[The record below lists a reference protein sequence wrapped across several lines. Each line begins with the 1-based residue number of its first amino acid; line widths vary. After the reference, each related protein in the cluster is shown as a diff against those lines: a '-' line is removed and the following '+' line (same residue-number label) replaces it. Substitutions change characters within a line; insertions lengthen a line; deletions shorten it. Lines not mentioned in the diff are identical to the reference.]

1 MWGDNT
7 NGLLGDNRTLTYF
20 SWSKISS
27 GGLHTV
33 AIRSDGLLF
42 AWGRNTEGQLG
53 DTTTIHRSSPV
64 QLSATISWNSVS
76 AGLSHTVAI
85 KGDSTLWVWGGNRYG
100 QLGDSTTVSKSS
112 WVQVGT
118 SSWNAISAGGNHTTG
133 IKIDNSVFAWGF
145 NGSGQLGDSSIQ
157 SKSSPVQ
164 VGTPGLTN
172 SNAYSL
178 SFNGV
183 NQYLSIASNVALA
196 LASGDFTVEFW
207 INPSSITQTGVWL
220 FNWNSDPRL
229 QLDNATL
236 VWYIAGVA
244 RITSGNVLTA
254 NTWTHIALIRLSGT
268 TKMYADGVQT
278 GSSYTDATNYGQQ
291 PLDIGYKGG
300 GGYFGYLSNIRIV
313 KGTAVAATVP
323 PSTIPLT
330 AITNTSLLT
339 AQNTTVVDNSS
350 NAFTITNTGGIG
362 YSVST
367 PFTSFIP
374 AGGLIA
380 ISVNAGKTHTV
391 AIATTYK
398 LWSWGDNTYGELGDS
413 TTINR
418 SSPVQIG
425 TSSWSQVS
433 AGGTH
438 TAAITTTGS
447 LYIWGYNN
455 YGQLGLNTF
464 YSGSYYTQVS
474 EGPTHT
480 LAIRNDGALF
490 VWGRNQ
496 LGQLGLGDTLSRSS
510 PVQLGTSS
518 WTSVDAGNSH
528 SVAVR
533 SDGKL
538 FTWGSNDWGQ
548 LGNNLTNTTPSI
560 NIAWS
565 KIVVSSSSIH
575 TMAIKNDGT
584 LWGWGQQGSEGR
596 IGDGA
601 TINRSSPVQVGS
613 LNTWIDVAVGSG
625 HSMGITNDNV
635 LYTWGINNFGQLGD
649 GTVTARRS
657 PVVVGFNYKK
667 VFAGYQ
673 TSLAID
679 NNNLAYIWGDNTNG
693 LIPGGIVGTHCSN
706 IATLNSDTNWS
717 SFTIDQH
724 ILGTKTDSSLWTWG
738 LGTTGQLGLNDLVS
752 RSSPTQIGTS
762 SWSIISAGLSYSVG
776 ITNDNSLYAWGFNS
790 SGQLGLSDTINR
802 SSPTQIGSATRVIAG
817 NAHTLMINSA
827 GNLYTWGLN
836 QAGQLGDT
844 TVVARSSPV
853 QVGTDTYNFI
863 IAGTS
868 NSTAIRSTDSAL
880 ITWGSGINGQL
891 ADNTNIS
898 RSSPLQV
905 GTTLANQ
912 SSPVQIGNSSY
923 TIVSAGEGH
932 TLSLGNDGILYGWGK
947 NDQGQ
952 IGGQLNTLGI
962 GWSKVVIGP
971 THSLGIRFDGT
982 LYAWGDNSSGQLGD
996 RTVVAKSS
1004 PVVIDSTNNWKDI
1017 AVGQGSQ
1024 YFSMAIRTDGKLYAW
1039 GNNQGGQLGWVS
1051 WRQISVGGGHSLL
1064 LRSDGA
1070 LYTMGTNTAGQL
1082 GDATIINK
1090 SSPVLIGTS
1099 SWSVISAGVSASAA
1113 IDSIGRLFTW
1123 GNANL
1128 GQIGLATTANR
1139 SSPVQV
1145 ASGSWSQVAIKD
1157 YTLAITSQGS
1167 IWSWGN
1173 NNNGQLGLGTTVN
1186 SKVPK
1191 LLDGSVT
1198 SYAIGFDGIG
1208 DSLTIPTNTAFVFG
1222 TGNFTIESWFY
1233 ITSGTVG
1240 TIFDTRSGAV
1250 GITPLLYIAAS
1261 ALRYYINGG
1270 DVIVSTTTLSLNTWY
1285 HVALVRNSGSSKMY
1299 LNGVQTGST
1308 YVDTNNFTLTN
1319 TITIGRGNDGAN
1331 SLNGYISNLRVV
1343 KGQALYTSSFT
1354 PSTTQLTTTSQG
1366 ATAGN
1371 VSLLT
1376 AQSATIIDNGI
1387 ANSGVGFT
1395 LTSVGTPTTTQ
1406 YNPFSIISSTG
1417 STSWTTVSA
1426 GTNSLAIRNN
1436 GTLYTWGQ
1444 NIYGQLGDS
1453 TTVSKSSPIQI
1464 AGSWSLISSSN
1475 TGHNLAIKLDGSLF
1489 AWGRN
1494 TYGELGI
1501 NNEFINVS
1509 SPTQIGSY
1517 SYTSVSAGNN
1527 NSLAIALNGTNNV
1540 LYGWGLND
1548 SNQLNNIAAF
1558 SWRSVQSNAGIQANI
1573 GSNIGKLYLWGDNT
1587 YGQLGDNTL
1596 AARSSP
1602 TQLGGFS
1609 GNAAYKQIITTPLN
1623 TVIIGNDNSLSI
1635 MGDNTYGQLGQGD
1648 TISRSS
1654 PVQVGVAGQWSAVAI
1669 SGTGHVLAISSTGTL
1684 FAWGNNQYNELGQSD
1699 LVVANRSSPVN
1710 IGTNGNWTKVSA
1722 GNNYSLAIIDTG
1734 ALYTW
1739 GRNDWGQ
1746 LGTANPLSYTSIG
1759 AGIVSRN
1766 DGKLYTWGYNLPS
1779 GQLGTGDTANRSAPT
1794 QISGVTLAS
1803 VSWTSV
1809 AGSINNRAS
1818 IRINSTLWAWGD
1830 NTYGQLGQVDTI
1842 PRSNPVQIGISSW
1855 TQVYVNVDNIFA
1867 IRSDGKLFSWGNN
1880 NIGQLGTGD
1889 TVNYSSPVQIGSD
1902 SWTQIVASGTGHT
1915 LGLKAD
1921 GTLYAWGNNQYNELG
1936 QNQFVQTNRSSPV
1949 QVGTSSWTK
1958 VSAGNNNSFAIRT
1971 DGSLWGWG
1979 RNDFGQIGTST
1990 NVPLS
1995 WTQVAGG
2002 DSYSVAIRS
2011 DGKLFSW
2018 GRNDKG
2024 QLGLGHTVNR
2034 GAPTQI
2040 AQPANYNYFGAFSAS
2055 PSDSITAPSNANFAF
2070 ASGQAFTVEG
2080 WWYWTALPTSG
2091 TLTGVLVS
2099 GGFGLTYNGSAI
2111 TINVF
2116 LVSTTLTSTFIPAIN
2131 TWYHIAYTR
2140 NSSNLG
2146 TLWANGVSY
2155 GSTTDTNSYTATG
2168 VWSIYGAG
2176 NGSGSGYFSNVRV
2189 VRAAV
2194 YTSSFTP
2201 STTPLT
2207 NIANTV
2213 LLTAQSSG
2221 FIDNSTASNTLT
2233 PVGTGINITTFTP
2246 FIQLAYN
2253 YSWTQVSATLSHTVA
2268 IRNDGTLWAWGA
2280 NNGGQLGTGDTT
2292 TRSAPI
2298 QIGTST
2304 DNSWTS
2310 VSTGNDASFAI
2321 RNDYKLFSWGD
2332 NTNGLLGQGNT
2343 TSLSSMVQVG
2353 SSSWTSVSATQHAI
2367 GITTANTMY
2376 AWGLNTAG
2384 QLGDNTTVNKSTPTI
2399 VQAGFPSSLLTYNSA
2414 TTVDNS
2420 GNAITLTATGSPTI
2434 GNTVIPFSSTYS
2446 VNFPSNTYYTT
2457 GTLPAFGTQFTIE
2470 FWVYVTTV
2478 PPGAWYWYIGAT
2490 GNGPLLRFNGNSTI
2504 INSIGKVNQ
2513 GGGAPFDA
2521 TGLSVT
2527 TNTWYHIAYTR
2538 NSANRLDI
2546 WLNGTSVGN
2555 TTDSTTFAG
2564 TTAQIGYP
2572 AGGNS
2577 GSAAG
2582 YMSNFR
2588 LVNNACLYNASFTP
2602 STIPLTAFGLTNSLN
2617 YTKSS
2622 AGNSHS
2628 VALRNDS
2635 GLYVWGNNAQGQIG
2649 NSTTTN
2655 RSFATQIGAS
2665 SWTQINAGA
2674 SWTLGVLSA
2683 GGLYSWGAGA
2693 NGELGNG
2700 TTSRSSPVQ
2709 IGALTTWGV
2718 LTGKTHALSITTA
2731 GALFAWGTNTA
2742 GQLGNNS
2749 TTVLSSPVGIGS
2761 LTNLVLDNVSSPTQ
2775 IGASS
2780 WTQIAAGD
2788 LFTNALRYL
2797 DGGLFTWGYGING
2810 RLGSGATTS
2819 RSSPVQVGST
2829 SWLAVSTGGTENTVA
2844 LTTAYTIFSWGRNN
2858 VGQVGD
2864 ATTIDKSAPV
2874 TVGAA
2879 LNTNLMTDM
2888 IKTITQ
2894 VGASSW
2900 SQISAGDFHAY
2911 AIRSDSGLFAWG
2923 KNDQGQLGTN
2933 VSTTIHRS
2941 SPVQIG
2947 AGTWNVISAGN
2958 SFGAAITSA
2967 GNLQTTGLNDKG
2979 QLGSATITSRSNF
2992 AGVGSSSWTT
3002 VSAGAT
3008 SMIGTT
3014 LSNLTFVWGTNTS
3027 GQLGLG
3033 DTQNRSSP
3041 VQLGSSLAT
3050 SMYQTVYPSPVIVST
3065 YSNTSWTQVNV
3076 GDSFAVGL
3084 DNAGRLF
3091 AWGLNSTGQL
3101 GDGTTINTIPTKS
3114 SPSQIATTA
3123 SSFTFINTSSPVQVS
3138 AGTSWT
3144 AIAAGGTHTV
3154 AVKSDGTLW
3163 SWGTNLYGQI
3173 GNGSTINQI
3182 IPKQVD
3188 VQNSFTSVA
3197 AGTDF
3202 STAINT
3208 NYSLW
3213 KWGYNSST
3221 DITSPHRSNALQVG
3235 SDSWSI
3241 VRAGGNTAVG
3251 ITTLGKLYGW
3261 GKITTDDGFAFN
3273 LGISPITWAV
3283 GSSYTQVNAGD
3294 SFIHAIDNT
3303 YGLWA
3308 SGLNSTGQLG
3318 DNTVTTRSS
3327 AVQIGSL
3334 YSWSIVGGGIGGTP
3348 IGAGSLF
3355 LTGLNTSGQLGLSDL
3370 TTRSSPV
3377 QLPATTQPLFNFPV
3391 RIGISRWSAISA
3403 GYSHSM
3409 AIRDDNTLWAWGLN
3423 ASGQLGDTSNIS
3435 RSSPVQVGTS
3445 SWIAISAGKDHTG
3458 SVSLDNT
3465 LWTWGLNTRGQ
3476 LGLSDTTNRSSP
3488 VQIGTGYWNN
3498 VSVGNSHTTALADN
3512 NTLYVWGDDS
3522 YGQ

>member
-85 KGDSTLWVWGGNRYG
+85 KGDSTLWVWGSNRYG

-118 SSWNAISAGGNHTTG
+118 SNWNAISAGGNHSVG
-133 IKIDNSVFAWGF
+133 ININGQLFTWGF
-145 NGSGQLGDSSIQ
+145 NGLGQLGDSTIVFR
-157 SKSSPVQ
+157 SSPVQ
-164 VGTPGLTN
+164 IGTGDSWL
-172 SNAYSL
+172 
-178 SFNGV
+178 
-183 NQYLSIASNVALA
+183 NV
-196 LASGDFTVEFW
+196 T
-207 INPSSITQTGVWL
+207 
-220 FNWNSDPRL
+220 
-229 QLDNATL
+229 
-236 VWYIAGVA
+236 
-244 RITSGNVLTA
+244 
-254 NTWTHIALIRLSGT
+254 
-268 TKMYADGVQT
+268 
-278 GSSYTDATNYGQQ
+278 
-291 PLDIGYKGG
+291 
-300 GGYFGYLSNIRIV
+300 
-313 KGTAVAATVP
+313 
-323 PSTIPLT
+323 
-330 AITNTSLLT
+330 
-339 AQNTTVVDNSS
+339 
-350 NAFTITNTGGIG
+350 
-362 YSVST
+362 
-367 PFTSFIP
+367 
-374 AGGLIA
+374 
-380 ISVNAGKTHTV
+380 AGKTHTV

-565 KIVVSSSSIH
+565 KVVASAEGGPNH
-575 TMAIKNDGT
+575 MMGLRNDGT
-584 LWGWGQQGSEGR
+584 LWVWGLNTMGQLGL
-596 IGDGA
+596 GDTA
-601 TINRSSPVQVGS
+601 YRSSPTQVGS
-613 LNTWIDVAVGSG
+613 LSTWTDVAAGDSNSVAVQADG
-625 HSMGITNDNV
+625 V
-635 LYTWGINNFGQLGD
+635 LYAWGLNNVSQVGD
-649 GTVTARRS
+649 LTSIFRS
-657 PVVVGFNYKK
+657 TPVQIGYNFKK
-667 VFAGYQ
+667 TFSGNAVNI
-673 TSLAID
+673 AID
-679 NNNLAYIWGDNTNG
+679 NNNYAYVWGYNLNGQLGLGDVGINRSTPTLLNTSTWSTFSIG
-693 LIPGGIVGTHCSN
+693 WHVLGI
-706 IATLNSDTNWS
+706 
-717 SFTIDQH
+717 
-724 ILGTKTDSSLWTWG
+724 KTDGSLWSWG
-738 LGTTGQLGLNDLVS
+738 LGTTGQLGLGDLIS
-752 RSSPTQIGTS
+752 RSSPTQVGTS
-762 SWSIISAGLSYSVG
+762 SWTQVSVGSSFSVG
-776 ITNDNSLYAWGFNS
+776 ITVDNSLYAWGLNS
-790 SGQLGLSDTINR
+790 SGQLGLGDIANR
-802 SSPTQIGSATRVIAG
+802 SSPVQIGSATNVVAG
-817 NAHTLMINSA
+817 AAYALIITST
-827 GNLYTWGLN
+827 GNLYAWGN
-836 QAGQLGDT
+836 NGDGQLGLSD
-844 TVVARSSPV
+844 VANRSSPV
-853 QVGTDTYNFI
+853 QIGTGTFNKIIPGNGFASAIDTNGSLFV
-863 IAGTS
+863 
-868 NSTAIRSTDSAL
+868 
-880 ITWGSGINGQL
+880 WGANNLGQL
-891 ADNTNIS
+891 GDGTTINK
-898 RSSPLQV
+898 SSPVQV

-962 GWSKVVIGP
+962 GWSKVVVGP

-1051 WRQISVGGGHSLL
+1051 WRQISSGGGHSLL

-1082 GDATIINK
+1082 GDATTINK

-1222 TGNFTIESWFY
+1222 TGNFTIECWLY
-1233 ITSGTVG
+1233 IVSGSAGVL
-1240 TIFDTRSGAV
+1240 FDTRSGATGV
-1250 GITPLLYIAAS
+1250 TPLFWFSSSL
-1261 ALRYYINGG
+1261 LRYYINGG
-1270 DVIVSTTTLSLNTWY
+1270 DQILSTTTLSLNTWY

-1308 YVDTNNFTLTN
+1308 YADTNNFTLTN
-1319 TITIGRGNDGAN
+1319 TITIGRGNDGNN

-1395 LTSVGTPTTTQ
+1395 ITSVGTPTTTQ

-1527 NSLAIALNGTNNV
+1527 NSLAIALNGSVNV

-1609 GNAAYKQIITTPLN
+1609 GNGAYKQIITTPLN

-1684 FAWGNNQYNELGQSD
+1684 YAWGNNQYNELGQSD

-1710 IGTNGNWTKVSA
+1710 VGTNGNWTKVSA

-1766 DGKLYTWGYNLPS
+1766 DGKIFIWGNNVF
-1779 GQLGTGDTANRSAPT
+1779 GQVGDGTTINRSTPT
-1794 QISGVTLAS
+1794 QISGITQISL
-1803 VSWTSV
+1803 SWTNVS
-1809 AGSINNRAS
+1809 GSLYNHAS
-1818 IRINSTLWAWGD
+1818 IRNNSTLWAWGD

-1855 TQVYVNVDNIFA
+1855 TQVYVNINNIFA
-1867 IRSDGKLFSWGNN
+1867 IRSDGKLFAWGNN
-1880 NIGQLGTGD
+1880 NAGQLGTND
-1889 TVNYSSPVQIGSD
+1889 TISYSSPVQIGND
-1902 SWTQIVASGTGHT
+1902 SWTQIVSSITGHT
-1915 LGLKAD
+1915 LGLKPD
-1921 GTLYAWGNNQYNELG
+1921 GTLYAWGYNQYNELG
-1936 QNQFVQTNRSSPV
+1936 QGQKVQTNYSSPI
-1949 QVGTSSWTK
+1949 QIPAYFVGGSWLR
-1958 VSAGNNNSFAIRT
+1958 VSAGTNSSLALLV
-1971 DGSLWGWG
+1971 DDVGSQTLFGWG
-1979 RNDFGQIGTST
+1979 RNDYGQIGGSNGQPT
-1990 NVPLS
+1990 PLS
-1995 WTQVAGG
+1995 WISVAGG

-2024 QLGLGHTVNR
+2024 QLGLGHTISKS
-2034 GAPTQI
+2034 APTQI
-2040 AQPANYNYFGAFSAS
+2040 AVSTNYNLYSTFFNGSTDYLSVAN
-2055 PSDSITAPSNANFAF
+2055 NAAF
-2070 ASGQAFTVEG
+2070 ALGAGNFTVEC
-2080 WWYWTALPTSG
+2080 WCYTNTITAAQTHIFDTRVSPTGSTNPNLYLINATMQWLING
-2091 TLTGVLVS
+2091 TSILTGTIS
-2099 GGFGLTYNGSAI
+2099 LT
-2111 TINVF
+2111 
-2116 LVSTTLTSTFIPAIN
+2116 
-2131 TWYHIAYTR
+2131 TWTHIAVVKNSGIITMYINGNSTSSVADSVTYTSAQFQIGKAQDA
-2140 NSSNLG
+2140 NYWNGYISNFRMVKG
-2146 TLWANGVSY
+2146 T
-2155 GSTTDTNSYTATG
+2155 
-2168 VWSIYGAG
+2168 
-2176 NGSGSGYFSNVRV
+2176 
-2189 VRAAV
+2189 AV
-2194 YTSSFTP
+2194 YTGNFIVPTSI
-2201 STTPLT
+2201 LT
-2207 NIANTV
+2207 NIANTSI
-2213 LLTAQSSG
+2213 LTCQNDR
-2221 FIDNSTASNTLT
+2221 FIDNGTANIGSTPFTITPNGTGISTSTLT
-2233 PVGTGINITTFTP
+2233 PFQTTV
-2246 FIQLAYN
+2246 YN
-2253 YSWTQVSATLSHTVA
+2253 YSFTQVSATLSHTVA
-2268 IRNDGTLWAWGA
+2268 LRNDGKLFAWGA
-2280 NNGGQLGTGDTT
+2280 NNSGQLGQGDTAN
-2292 TRSAPI
+2292 RSAPI
-2298 QIGTST
+2298 QIGSS
-2304 DNSWTS
+2304 SWTKVTAGS
-2310 VSTGNDASFAI
+2310 DASFAI
-2321 RNDYKLFSWGD
+2321 NNFSTLYSWGD
-2332 NTNGLLGQGNT
+2332 NTNGILGQSDT
-2343 TSLSSMVQVG
+2343 ISRSSPVQVG
-2353 SSSWTSVSATQHAI
+2353 SLSWSFISATQHI
-2367 GITTANTMY
+2367 LGIANSSGIY
-2376 AWGLNTAG
+2376 VWGLNNAG
-2384 QLGDNTTVNKSTPTI
+2384 QLGTGDNANRSSPVVISGPTNWGA
-2399 VQAGFPSSLLTYNSA
+2399 VSAGSSFSMALTLGGLLYTWGLG
-2414 TTVDNS
+2414 TS
-2420 GNAITLTATGSPTI
+2420 GQLG
-2434 GNTVIPFSSTYS
+2434 G
-2446 VNFPSNTYYTT
+2446 
-2457 GTLPAFGTQFTIE
+2457 
-2470 FWVYVTTV
+2470 
-2478 PPGAWYWYIGAT
+2478 
-2490 GNGPLLRFNGNSTI
+2490 NGNSTTVAS
-2504 INSIGKVNQ
+2504 N
-2513 GGGAPFDA
+2513 
-2521 TGLSVT
+2521 
-2527 TNTWYHIAYTR
+2527 NTSRSSPSQI
-2538 NSANRLDI
+2538 
-2546 WLNGTSVGN
+2546 GTSSWSAINAGTSWALGISAFRLYHWGGSSN
-2555 TTDSTTFAG
+2555 YENGAG
-2564 TTAQIGYP
+2564 TT
-2572 AGGNS
+2572 
-2577 GSAAG
+2577 
-2582 YMSNFR
+2582 
-2588 LVNNACLYNASFTP
+2588 LL
-2602 STIPLTAFGLTNSLN
+2602 
-2617 YTKSS
+2617 
-2622 AGNSHS
+2622 
-2628 VALRNDS
+2628 
-2635 GLYVWGNNAQGQIG
+2635 
-2649 NSTTTN
+2649 
-2655 RSFATQIGAS
+2655 
-2665 SWTQINAGA
+2665 
-2674 SWTLGVLSA
+2674 
-2683 GGLYSWGAGA
+2683 
-2693 NGELGNG
+2693 
-2700 TTSRSSPVQ
+2700 RSSPVQ
-2709 IGALTTWGV
+2709 IGTSSWTILSNFYFNSSGV
-2718 LTGKTHALSITTA
+2718 GGSKINPLAITFDGK
-2731 GALFAWGTNTA
+2731 LFGWGTQTA
-2742 GQLGNNS
+2742 GQLGVNDV
-2749 TTVLSSPVGIGS
+2749 VLRSQPTQIAS
-2761 LTNLVLDNVSSPTQ
+2761 LTGLVLDSVSAPVSITFM
-2775 IGASS
+2775 SS
-2780 WTQIAAGD
+2780 FVAGD
-2788 LFTNALRYL
+2788 LFSVATSSGTLWS
-2797 DGGLFTWGYGING
+2797 WGNGANG

-2819 RSSPVQVGST
+2819 RSTPTQVGALNT
-2829 SWLAVSTGGTENTVA
+2829 WLSVSTGGTENTFA
-2844 LTTAYTIFSWGRNN
+2844 LTTSYNLYSWGRNN
-2858 VGQVGD
+2858 IGQVGD
-2864 ATTIDKSAPV
+2864 NTTVDKSSPV
-2874 TVGAA
+2874 QIGAA

-2888 IKTITQ
+2888 IKTVAQ

-2911 AIRSDSGLFAWG
+2911 AIRSDSGLFTWG
-2923 KNDQGQLGTN
+2923 KNDQGQLGQN
-2933 VSTTIHRS
+2933 IATTIHRS

-2947 AGTWNVISAGN
+2947 AGTWSVISAGN

-2979 QLGSATITSRSNF
+2979 QQGAASVVGRSAFT
-2992 AGVGSSSWTT
+2992 AVGASSWTA

-3014 LSNLTFVWGTNTS
+3014 LSNITFVWGTNTS

-3041 VQLGSSLAT
+3041 VQLGSSLAS

-3163 SWGTNLYGQI
+3163 SWGTNLYGQL

-3409 AIRDDNTLWAWGLN
+3409 AIRDDNTLWGWGLN
-3423 ASGQLGDTSNIS
+3423 ASGQLGDTSNTS

-3458 SVSLDNT
+3458 SVRLDNT

-3476 LGLSDTTNRSSP
+3476 LGLSDTTNRNSP
-3488 VQIGTGYWNN
+3488 VQVGTGYWNN

>member
-118 SSWNAISAGGNHTTG
+118 GSWNAISAGGNHSVG
-133 IKIDNSVFAWGF
+133 ININGQLFTWGF
-145 NGSGQLGDSSIQ
+145 NGSGQLGDSTIVFR
-157 SKSSPVQ
+157 SSPVQ
-164 VGTPGLTN
+164 IGTGDSWL
-172 SNAYSL
+172 
-178 SFNGV
+178 
-183 NQYLSIASNVALA
+183 NV
-196 LASGDFTVEFW
+196 T
-207 INPSSITQTGVWL
+207 
-220 FNWNSDPRL
+220 
-229 QLDNATL
+229 
-236 VWYIAGVA
+236 
-244 RITSGNVLTA
+244 
-254 NTWTHIALIRLSGT
+254 
-268 TKMYADGVQT
+268 
-278 GSSYTDATNYGQQ
+278 
-291 PLDIGYKGG
+291 
-300 GGYFGYLSNIRIV
+300 
-313 KGTAVAATVP
+313 
-323 PSTIPLT
+323 
-330 AITNTSLLT
+330 
-339 AQNTTVVDNSS
+339 
-350 NAFTITNTGGIG
+350 
-362 YSVST
+362 
-367 PFTSFIP
+367 
-374 AGGLIA
+374 
-380 ISVNAGKTHTV
+380 AGKTHTV

-425 TSSWSQVS
+425 SNNWSQVS

-438 TAAITTTGS
+438 TAGINSTG
-447 LYIWGYNN
+447 LLLTWGYNN

-596 IGDGA
+596 IGDGT

-635 LYTWGINNFGQLGD
+635 LYTWGINSFGQLGD
-649 GTVTARRS
+649 GTATARTS

-679 NNNLAYIWGDNTNG
+679 NNNLAYIWGDNNNG
-693 LIPGGIVGTHCSN
+693 LIPGGIVGTHRSN

-776 ITNDNSLYAWGFNS
+776 IANDNSLYAWGLNS

-802 SSPTQIGSATRVIAG
+802 SSPTLIGSATRVIAG

-827 GNLYTWGLN
+827 GNLYTWGSN

-898 RSSPLQV
+898 KSSPIQV

-912 SSPVQIGNSSY
+912 SNPVQIGNSSY

-932 TLSLGNDGILYGWGK
+932 TLSLGVDGILYGWGK

-1082 GDATIINK
+1082 GDATTINK

-1157 YTLAITSQGS
+1157 YTIAITSQGS

-1233 ITSGTVG
+1233 ITSGTAG
-1240 TIFDTRSGAV
+1240 AIFDTRSGAV
-1250 GITPLLYIAAS
+1250 GVTPLLFFS
-1261 ALRYYINGG
+1261 SSLLRYYINGG
-1270 DVIVSTTTLSLNTWY
+1270 DQILSTTTLSLNTWY

-1299 LNGVQTGST
+1299 LNGVQTGSSFA
-1308 YVDTNNFTLTN
+1308 DTNNFTLTN
-1319 TITIGRGNDGAN
+1319 TITIGRGNDGNN

-1395 LTSVGTPTTTQ
+1395 ITSVGTPTTTQ
-1406 YNPFSIISSTG
+1406 YNPFSIISSTS
-1417 STSWTTVSA
+1417 STSWTTVAA

-1464 AGSWSLISSSN
+1464 AGNWSLISSSN

-1558 SWRSVQSNAGIQANI
+1558 SWKSVQSNAGIQANI

-1609 GNAAYKQIITTPLN
+1609 GNGAYKQIITTPLN

-1710 IGTNGNWTKVSA
+1710 VGTNGNWTKVSV

-1766 DGKLYTWGYNLPS
+1766 DGKIFIWGNNVF
-1779 GQLGTGDTANRSAPT
+1779 GQVGDGTTINRSAPT
-1794 QISGVTLAS
+1794 QISGITQISL
-1803 VSWTSV
+1803 SWTNVS
-1809 AGSINNRAS
+1809 GSLYNHAS
-1818 IRINSTLWAWGD
+1818 IRNNSTLWAWGD

-1855 TQVYVNVDNIFA
+1855 TQVYVNINNIFA
-1867 IRSDGKLFSWGNN
+1867 IRSDGKLFAWGNN
-1880 NIGQLGTGD
+1880 NVGQLGTND
-1889 TVNYSSPVQIGSD
+1889 TISYSSPVQIGND
-1902 SWTQIVASGTGHT
+1902 SWTQIVSSITGHT
-1915 LGLKAD
+1915 LGLKPD
-1921 GTLYAWGNNQYNELG
+1921 GTLYAWGYNQYNELG
-1936 QNQFVQTNRSSPV
+1936 QGYSQKVQINYSSPI
-1949 QVGTSSWTK
+1949 QIPAALNGGSWTR
-1958 VSAGNNNSFAIRT
+1958 VSAGTNSSLALLD
-1971 DGSLWGWG
+1971 DGAGSSFLYGWG
-1979 RNDFGQIGTST
+1979 RNDYGQIGGSNGQPT
-1990 NVPLS
+1990 PLS
-1995 WTQVAGG
+1995 WTSVAGG

-2024 QLGLGHTVNR
+2024 QLGLGHTISKS
-2034 GAPTQI
+2034 APTQI
-2040 AQPANYNYFGAFSAS
+2040 AVSTNYNLYSTFFNGSTDYLSVAN
-2055 PSDSITAPSNANFAF
+2055 NAAF
-2070 ASGQAFTVEG
+2070 ALGAGNFTVEC
-2080 WWYWTALPTSG
+2080 WCYTNTITAAQTHIFDTRVSPTGSTNPNLYLTNATMQWLING
-2091 TLTGVLVS
+2091 TSILTGTIS
-2099 GGFGLTYNGSAI
+2099 LT
-2111 TINVF
+2111 
-2116 LVSTTLTSTFIPAIN
+2116 
-2131 TWYHIAYTR
+2131 TWTHIAVVKNSGIITMYINGNSTSSVADSVTYTSAQFQIGKAQDA
-2140 NSSNLG
+2140 NYWNGYISNFRMVKG
-2146 TLWANGVSY
+2146 T
-2155 GSTTDTNSYTATG
+2155 
-2168 VWSIYGAG
+2168 
-2176 NGSGSGYFSNVRV
+2176 
-2189 VRAAV
+2189 AV
-2194 YTSSFTP
+2194 YTGNFIVPTSI
-2201 STTPLT
+2201 LT
-2207 NIANTV
+2207 NIANTSI
-2213 LLTAQSSG
+2213 LTCQNDR
-2221 FIDNSTASNTLT
+2221 FIDNGTANIGSTPFTITPNGTGISTSTLT
-2233 PVGTGINITTFTP
+2233 PFQTTV
-2246 FIQLAYN
+2246 YN
-2253 YSWTQVSATLSHTVA
+2253 YSWTQVSATLSHVLA
-2268 IRNDGTLWAWGA
+2268 VRADGALFSWGA
-2280 NNGGQLGTGDTT
+2280 NNSGQLGQGDTAN
-2292 TRSAPI
+2292 RSAPI
-2298 QIGTST
+2298 QIGSS
-2304 DNSWTS
+2304 SWTKVTAGS
-2310 VSTGNDASFAI
+2310 DASFAI
-2321 RNDYKLFSWGD
+2321 RTGSALFAWGD
-2332 NTNGLLGQGNT
+2332 NTNGILGQSDT
-2343 TSLSSMVQVG
+2343 ISRSSPVQVG
-2353 SSSWTSVSATQHAI
+2353 SQTWSFISATQHI
-2367 GITTANTMY
+2367 LGINPGSGMY
-2376 AWGLNTAG
+2376 AWGLNNAG
-2384 QLGDNTTVNKSTPTI
+2384 QLGVGDT
-2399 VQAGFPSSLLTYNSA
+2399 
-2414 TTVDNS
+2414 
-2420 GNAITLTATGSPTI
+2420 
-2434 GNTVIPFSSTYS
+2434 
-2446 VNFPSNTYYTT
+2446 
-2457 GTLPAFGTQFTIE
+2457 
-2470 FWVYVTTV
+2470 
-2478 PPGAWYWYIGAT
+2478 
-2490 GNGPLLRFNGNSTI
+2490 
-2504 INSIGKVNQ
+2504 
-2513 GGGAPFDA
+2513 
-2521 TGLSVT
+2521 
-2527 TNTWYHIAYTR
+2527 
-2538 NSANRLDI
+2538 ANRSSPVVISASTNWGAVSAGSSFSMALTSGGLLYT
-2546 WLNGTSVGN
+2546 WGLGTSG
-2555 TTDSTTFAG
+2555 
-2564 TTAQIGYP
+2564 QL
-2572 AGGNS
+2572 GGN
-2577 GSAAG
+2577 
-2582 YMSNFR
+2582 
-2588 LVNNACLYNASFTP
+2588 
-2602 STIPLTAFGLTNSLN
+2602 
-2617 YTKSS
+2617 
-2622 AGNSHS
+2622 
-2628 VALRNDS
+2628 
-2635 GLYVWGNNAQGQIG
+2635 
-2649 NSTTTN
+2649 
-2655 RSFATQIGAS
+2655 
-2665 SWTQINAGA
+2665 
-2674 SWTLGVLSA
+2674 
-2683 GGLYSWGAGA
+2683 
-2693 NGELGNG
+2693 GNG
-2700 TTSRSSPVQ
+2700 TTVASNNTSRSSPSQIGTSSWSAINAGTSWALGISAFRLYHWGGSSNYENGAGTTLLRSSPVQ
-2709 IGALTTWGV
+2709 IGTSSWTILSALYTNSGFGGSKINPLAITFD
-2718 LTGKTHALSITTA
+2718 GK
-2731 GALFAWGTNTA
+2731 LFGWGTQTA
-2742 GQLGNNS
+2742 GQLGVNDV
-2749 TTVLSSPVGIGS
+2749 VLRSQPTQIASLTGLVLDSVSSPVSI
-2761 LTNLVLDNVSSPTQ
+2761 TFISSFV
-2775 IGASS
+2775 
-2780 WTQIAAGD
+2780 AGD
-2788 LFTNALRYL
+2788 LFSVGTSSGNLYS
-2797 DGGLFTWGYGING
+2797 WGNGANG

-2819 RSSPVQVGST
+2819 RSTPTQVGALNT
-2829 SWLAVSTGGTENTVA
+2829 WLSVSTGGTENTFA
-2844 LTTAYTIFSWGRNN
+2844 LTTSYNLYSWGRNN
-2858 VGQVGD
+2858 IGQVGD
-2864 ATTIDKSAPV
+2864 NTTVDKSSPV
-2874 TVGAA
+2874 QIGAA

-2888 IKTITQ
+2888 IKTVAQ

-2911 AIRSDSGLFAWG
+2911 AIRTDGGLFTWG
-2923 KNDQGQLGTN
+2923 KNDQGQLGQN
-2933 VSTTIHRS
+2933 IATTIHRS

-2947 AGTWNVISAGN
+2947 AGTWSVISAGN

-2979 QLGSATITSRSNF
+2979 QQGAASVVGRSAFT
-2992 AGVGSSSWTT
+2992 AVGASSWTA

-3041 VQLGSSLAT
+3041 VQLGSSLAS

-3163 SWGTNLYGQI
+3163 SWGTNLYGQL

-3221 DITSPHRSNALQVG
+3221 DITTPHRSNALQVG

-3409 AIRDDNTLWAWGLN
+3409 AIRDDNTLWGWGLN
-3423 ASGQLGDTSNIS
+3423 ASGQLGDTSNTS

-3458 SVSLDNT
+3458 SVRLDNT

-3476 LGLSDTTNRSSP
+3476 LGLSDTTNRNSP
-3488 VQIGTGYWNN
+3488 VQVGTGYWNN

>member
-1 MWGDNT
+1 MQ
-7 NGLLGDNRTLTYF
+7 
-20 SWSKISS
+20 I
-27 GGLHTV
+27 
-33 AIRSDGLLF
+33 
-42 AWGRNTEGQLG
+42 
-53 DTTTIHRSSPV
+53 
-64 QLSATISWNSVS
+64 
-76 AGLSHTVAI
+76 
-85 KGDSTLWVWGGNRYG
+85 GDSNY
-100 QLGDSTTVSKSS
+100 TT
-112 WVQVGT
+112 
-118 SSWNAISAGGNHTTG
+118 
-133 IKIDNSVFAWGF
+133 
-145 NGSGQLGDSSIQ
+145 
-157 SKSSPVQ
+157 
-164 VGTPGLTN
+164 
-172 SNAYSL
+172 
-178 SFNGV
+178 
-183 NQYLSIASNVALA
+183 
-196 LASGDFTVEFW
+196 
-207 INPSSITQTGVWL
+207 
-220 FNWNSDPRL
+220 
-229 QLDNATL
+229 
-236 VWYIAGVA
+236 
-244 RITSGNVLTA
+244 
-254 NTWTHIALIRLSGT
+254 
-268 TKMYADGVQT
+268 
-278 GSSYTDATNYGQQ
+278 
-291 PLDIGYKGG
+291 
-300 GGYFGYLSNIRIV
+300 
-313 KGTAVAATVP
+313 
-323 PSTIPLT
+323 
-330 AITNTSLLT
+330 
-339 AQNTTVVDNSS
+339 
-350 NAFTITNTGGIG
+350 
-362 YSVST
+362 
-367 PFTSFIP
+367 
-374 AGGLIA
+374 
-380 ISVNAGKTHTV
+380 
-391 AIATTYK
+391 
-398 LWSWGDNTYGELGDS
+398 
-413 TTINR
+413 
-418 SSPVQIG
+418 
-425 TSSWSQVS
+425 
-433 AGGTH
+433 
-438 TAAITTTGS
+438 
-447 LYIWGYNN
+447 
-455 YGQLGLNTF
+455 
-464 YSGSYYTQVS
+464 
-474 EGPTHT
+474 
-480 LAIRNDGALF
+480 
-490 VWGRNQ
+490 
-496 LGQLGLGDTLSRSS
+496 
-510 PVQLGTSS
+510 
-518 WTSVDAGNSH
+518 
-528 SVAVR
+528 
-533 SDGKL
+533 
-538 FTWGSNDWGQ
+538 
-548 LGNNLTNTTPSI
+548 
-560 NIAWS
+560 
-565 KIVVSSSSIH
+565 
-575 TMAIKNDGT
+575 
-584 LWGWGQQGSEGR
+584 
-596 IGDGA
+596 
-601 TINRSSPVQVGS
+601 
-613 LNTWIDVAVGSG
+613 
-625 HSMGITNDNV
+625 
-635 LYTWGINNFGQLGD
+635 
-649 GTVTARRS
+649 
-657 PVVVGFNYKK
+657 
-667 VFAGYQ
+667 
-673 TSLAID
+673 
-679 NNNLAYIWGDNTNG
+679 
-693 LIPGGIVGTHCSN
+693 
-706 IATLNSDTNWS
+706 
-717 SFTIDQH
+717 
-724 ILGTKTDSSLWTWG
+724 
-738 LGTTGQLGLNDLVS
+738 
-752 RSSPTQIGTS
+752 
-762 SWSIISAGLSYSVG
+762 
-776 ITNDNSLYAWGFNS
+776 
-790 SGQLGLSDTINR
+790 
-802 SSPTQIGSATRVIAG
+802 
-817 NAHTLMINSA
+817 
-827 GNLYTWGLN
+827 
-836 QAGQLGDT
+836 
-844 TVVARSSPV
+844 
-853 QVGTDTYNFI
+853 
-863 IAGTS
+863 
-868 NSTAIRSTDSAL
+868 
-880 ITWGSGINGQL
+880 
-891 ADNTNIS
+891 
-898 RSSPLQV
+898 
-905 GTTLANQ
+905 
-912 SSPVQIGNSSY
+912 
-923 TIVSAGEGH
+923 VSAGEGH
-932 TLSLGNDGILYGWGK
+932 TLSLGSDGILYGWGK

-952 IGGQLNTLGI
+952 IGGQTNTLGI

-1082 GDATIINK
+1082 GDATTINK

-1113 IDSIGRLFTW
+1113 IDSIGRLFIW

-1233 ITSGTVG
+1233 ITSGTAG
-1240 TIFDTRSGAV
+1240 AIFDTRSGAV
-1250 GITPLLYIAAS
+1250 GVTPLLFFS
-1261 ALRYYINGG
+1261 SSLLRYYINGG
-1270 DVIVSTTTLSLNTWY
+1270 DVILSTTTLSLNTWY

-1319 TITIGRGNDGAN
+1319 TITIGRGNDGNN

-1376 AQSATIIDNGI
+1376 AQSTTIIDNGI

-1395 LTSVGTPTTTQ
+1395 ITSVGTPTTTQ

-1517 SYTSVSAGNN
+1517 SYTSISAGNN
-1527 NSLAIALNGTNNV
+1527 NTLALALNGTNNV

-1558 SWRSVQSNAGIQANI
+1558 SWRSVQSIAGIQASI
-1573 GSNIGKLYLWGDNT
+1573 GSTVGKLYLWGDNT

-1596 AARSSP
+1596 IARSSP
-1602 TQLGGFS
+1602 TQLGGFY
-1609 GNAAYKQIITTPLN
+1609 GNNTYKQIITTPLN

-1654 PVQVGVAGQWSAVAI
+1654 PVQVGVTGQWSAVAI

-1684 FAWGNNQYNELGQSD
+1684 YAWGNNQYNELGQSD

-1766 DGKLYTWGYNLPS
+1766 DGKLYTWGNNVF
-1779 GQLGTGDTANRSAPT
+1779 GQIGDGTTANRSAPT
-1794 QISGVTLAS
+1794 QISTTTLTS
-1803 VSWTSV
+1803 TSWSIVSGSSNNH
-1809 AGSINNRAS
+1809 AGIKVDG
-1818 IRINSTLWAWGD
+1818 TLWVWGD
-1830 NTYGQLGQVDTI
+1830 NRYGQLGIYNTAYRSSPVQVGVDIGITSWSQVFVTPNNIFAIRAVDNTLWGWGDNSYGQLGQ
-1842 PRSNPVQIGISSW
+1842 N
-1855 TQVYVNVDNIFA
+1855 
-1867 IRSDGKLFSWGNN
+1867 
-1880 NIGQLGTGD
+1880 D
-1889 TVNYSSPVQIGSD
+1889 TVSQSSPVQIAGDKRWS
-1902 SWTQIVASGTGHT
+1902 TVAVASTGHV
-1915 LGLKAD
+1915 LALRND
-1921 GTLYAWGNNQYNELG
+1921 GTLYAWGYNQYNELG
-1936 QNQFVQTNRSSPV
+1936 QGQKVQTNYSSPV
-1949 QVGTSSWTK
+1949 QVQAMLVGSSWLK
-1958 VSAGNNNSFAIRT
+1958 VSAGTNSSLALLD
-1971 DGSLWGWG
+1971 DGAGSQTLYGWG
-1979 RNDFGQIGTST
+1979 RNDYGQIGGSNGQPT
-1990 NVPLS
+1990 PLS
-1995 WTQVAGG
+1995 WTSVAGG

-2024 QLGLGHTVNR
+2024 QLGLGHTISKS
-2034 GAPTQI
+2034 APTQI
-2040 AQPANYNYFGAFSAS
+2040 AVSTNYNLYSTFFNGSTDYLSVAN
-2055 PSDSITAPSNANFAF
+2055 NAAF
-2070 ASGQAFTVEG
+2070 ALGAGDFTVECWFYANTITAAQNHIFDTRTTATASTNPNLYMVNASMQWLING
-2080 WWYWTALPTSG
+2080 TSILTGTIPLTTWTHIAVVKRSG
-2091 TLTGVLVS
+2091 T
-2099 GGFGLTYNGSAI
+2099 
-2111 TINVF
+2111 
-2116 LVSTTLTSTFIPAIN
+2116 
-2131 TWYHIAYTR
+2131 IAMYI
-2140 NSSNLG
+2140 
-2146 TLWANGVSY
+2146 NGVITS
-2155 GSTTDTNSYTATG
+2155 SVADSVTYTSAQLLIG
-2168 VWSIYGAG
+2168 KGWDANYC
-2176 NGSGSGYFSNVRV
+2176 NGYISNFRMVKGT
-2189 VRAAV
+2189 AV
-2194 YTSSFTP
+2194 YTGNFIVPTSI
-2201 STTPLT
+2201 LT
-2207 NIANTV
+2207 NIANTSI
-2213 LLTAQSSG
+2213 LTCQNDR
-2221 FIDNSTASNTLT
+2221 FIDNGTANIGSTPFTITPNGSGISTSTLT
-2233 PVGTGINITTFTP
+2233 PFQTT
-2246 FIQLAYN
+2246 AYN
-2253 YSWTQVSATLSHTVA
+2253 YSWTQVSTTLSHTVA
-2268 IRNDGTLWAWGA
+2268 LRNDGTLWAWGA
-2280 NNGGQLGTGDTT
+2280 NNSGQLGQGDTAN
-2292 TRSAPI
+2292 RSAPI
-2298 QIGTST
+2298 QIGSGS
-2304 DNSWTS
+2304 NSWIRVTAGS
-2310 VSTGNDASFAI
+2310 DASFAI
-2321 RNDYKLFSWGD
+2321 NNFSTLYSWGD
-2332 NTNGLLGQGNT
+2332 NTNGILGQSDT
-2343 TSLSSMVQVG
+2343 ISRSSPVQVG
-2353 SSSWTSVSATQHAI
+2353 SQSWSFISATQHI
-2367 GITTANTMY
+2367 LGIITGSGIY
-2376 AWGLNTAG
+2376 VWGLNNAG
-2384 QLGDNTTVNKSTPTI
+2384 QLGTGDN
-2399 VQAGFPSSLLTYNSA
+2399 
-2414 TTVDNS
+2414 
-2420 GNAITLTATGSPTI
+2420 
-2434 GNTVIPFSSTYS
+2434 
-2446 VNFPSNTYYTT
+2446 
-2457 GTLPAFGTQFTIE
+2457 
-2470 FWVYVTTV
+2470 
-2478 PPGAWYWYIGAT
+2478 
-2490 GNGPLLRFNGNSTI
+2490 
-2504 INSIGKVNQ
+2504 
-2513 GGGAPFDA
+2513 
-2521 TGLSVT
+2521 
-2527 TNTWYHIAYTR
+2527 
-2538 NSANRLDI
+2538 ANRSSPVVISGPTNWGAVSAGSSFSMALTTAGLLYT
-2546 WLNGTSVGN
+2546 WGLGTSG
-2555 TTDSTTFAG
+2555 
-2564 TTAQIGYP
+2564 QL
-2572 AGGNS
+2572 GGN
-2577 GSAAG
+2577 
-2582 YMSNFR
+2582 
-2588 LVNNACLYNASFTP
+2588 
-2602 STIPLTAFGLTNSLN
+2602 
-2617 YTKSS
+2617 
-2622 AGNSHS
+2622 
-2628 VALRNDS
+2628 
-2635 GLYVWGNNAQGQIG
+2635 
-2649 NSTTTN
+2649 
-2655 RSFATQIGAS
+2655 
-2665 SWTQINAGA
+2665 
-2674 SWTLGVLSA
+2674 
-2683 GGLYSWGAGA
+2683 
-2693 NGELGNG
+2693 GNG
-2700 TTSRSSPVQ
+2700 TTVASNNTSRSSPSQIGTSSWSAINAGTSWALGISAFRLYHWGGSSNYENGAGTTLLRSSPVQ
-2709 IGALTTWGV
+2709 IGTSSWTILSALYTNSGFGGSKINPLAITFD
-2718 LTGKTHALSITTA
+2718 GK
-2731 GALFAWGTNTA
+2731 LFGWGTQTA
-2742 GQLGNNS
+2742 GQLGVNDV
-2749 TTVLSSPVGIGS
+2749 VLRSQPTQIAS
-2761 LTNLVLDNVSSPTQ
+2761 LTGLVLDSVSAPVVVT
-2775 IGASS
+2775 GLPVF
-2780 WTQIAAGD
+2780 AAGD
-2788 LFTNALRYL
+2788 LFSVGINFSGNLYS
-2797 DGGLFTWGYGING
+2797 WGNGANG

-2819 RSSPVQVGST
+2819 RSTPTQVGALNT
-2829 SWLAVSTGGTENTVA
+2829 WLSVSTGGTENTFA
-2844 LTTAYTIFSWGRNN
+2844 LTTSYNLYSWGRNN
-2858 VGQVGD
+2858 IGQVGD
-2864 ATTIDKSAPV
+2864 NTTVDKSSPV
-2874 TVGAA
+2874 QIGAA

-2900 SQISAGDFHAY
+2900 SQISAGDFHTY
-2911 AIRSDSGLFAWG
+2911 AIRSDSTLWSWG
-2923 KNDQGQLGTN
+2923 KNDQGQLGQN
-2933 VSTTIHRS
+2933 IATTIHRS

-2947 AGTWNVISAGN
+2947 AGTWSVISAGN

-2979 QLGSATITSRSNF
+2979 QQGAASVVGRSAFTAVGASN
-2992 AGVGSSSWTT
+2992 WTA

-3014 LSNLTFVWGTNTS
+3014 LSNITFVWGTNTS

-3041 VQLGSSLAT
+3041 VQLGSSLAS

-3241 VRAGGNTAVG
+3241 VSAGGNTAVG

-3261 GKITTDDGFAFN
+3261 GKITTADGFAFN

-3409 AIRDDNTLWAWGLN
+3409 AIRDDNTLWGWGLN

-3458 SVSLDNT
+3458 SVRLDNT

-3476 LGLSDTTNRSSP
+3476 LGLSDTTNRNSP
-3488 VQIGTGYWNN
+3488 VQVGTGYWNN